1 MTDRDTHEALVG
13 RRVGPFQVMEELG
26 SGAMG
31 TVYRAQ
37 DLFLGRTV
45 ALKVHR
51 KRPNAQGL
59 RRFLQEARAAQ
70 AISHLNIASTF
81 DAGSEGN
88 LYYLAMELVGGTA
101 LSSVLRNGAIPWPDA
116 IEIVAQVCAGLA
128 AAHRAGVMHRDL
140 KPSNVMIGRDGIVK
154 LVDFGLAKRI
164 EPDESEEI
172 EHTIVDWAS
181 VQTSPGAVLGTPAYM
196 SPEQARGRT
205 VDARAD
211 VFSVGVLTWEM
222 IVGQV
227 LFRRSTPA
235 QTLRAIIEDQAPS
248 LSHVPGTPAWIISFV
263 SRCLEKEPLLRF
275 ADASHLSQA
284 LTDLRATGLD
294 DGPANLARIVAQ
306 TLGPRIAN
314 TSSAHTATP
323 WAARQRVREGHFVGR
338 SDALQRVDQA
348 LSRGARLVAIVG
360 DRGMG
365 KSRLAAEYV
374 VRQCE
379 PVIWVDVARVTQ
391 ERDFNLALAFA
402 LGLSERDATPE
413 RITRRLVDRSHGLL
427 VVDGMEGLGPR
438 AEPLLTRFIDNAPRT
453 QFLVTTTMP
462 LSPERSVQ
470 ITLEGLSIDE
480 SIEHFRREF
489 FETAPDVRPP
499 NNEETGALV
508 RSLQQNPLALSFTVQ
523 RVAEDG
529 INAVLDLVQ
538 RSTFTFDLRHT
549 SDRIWPTAL
558 SASFQLL
565 SPSQQHLLIT
575 LAIFDTF
582 DVRAVES
589 LVEAGKNRVLED
601 ELESLARQGILRT
614 VRHPDLLASTR
625 YALPDSLFAFASHEL
640 RHRGDEETLAV
651 RHAAHYANL
660 CTKWIDLLRT
670 DPSAESWR
678 ELVAERGNLLLAGT
692 RAIERDKQR
701 KDYEL
706 WLGLGTRTVSS
717 YAMAAFVRSSD
728 RTHVPLLTLL
738 IQRGE
743 EAGQPNGP
751 VHAEAL
757 LAHADLIANQDPKR
771 AAQDLDRALKLA
783 AQNAQPALR
792 ARIFA
797 ARAELHVRNG
807 RTAEAIEDARQ
818 SGMIAE
824 RLANKTELQA
834 ALLALVHAHAVA
846 EDLEEASEALRLAER
861 IAGERDDAYAEAR
874 IAMLEG
880 DLHLERSELPQGTQS
895 YERALELAY
904 GIGDLRMQGEVSL
917 RLAELAHRAAQ
928 PELARARYAT
938 AAQRARET
946 NDPRN
951 HGRVM
956 LGMGEL
962 ELDEERFA
970 RALALFREAQAQF
983 AGIGEVRGEAFAL
996 AGGAAALATQG
1007 ELNDASSE
1015 LTRAT
1020 LLVRDLDIQSKRV
1033 VGVWAGFLDVAVH
1046 PGEEGLTRARARL
1059 GRVSFTKGAEVVT
1072 PPLVRE
1078 AYAQAALVLGR
1089 RIQDLEAALL
1099 G

>member
-1 MTDRDTHEALVG
+1 
-13 RRVGPFQVMEELG
+13 
-26 SGAMG
+26 MG

-45 ALKVHR
+45 ALKVHK

-70 AISHLNIASTF
+70 AISHPNIATTF

-88 LYYLAMELVGGTA
+88 LYYLAMELVSGTS

-116 IEIVAQVCAGLA
+116 VEIIAQISAGLA

-154 LVDFGLAKRI
+154 LVDFGLAKQI
-164 EPDESEEI
+164 DTDDSEEI

-196 SPEQARGRT
+196 SPEQARGRV

-211 VFSVGVLTWEM
+211 VFSVGVLSWEM
-222 IVGQV
+222 IAGQA
-227 LFRRSTPA
+227 LFRRNTPA

-248 LSHVPGTPAWIISFV
+248 LIAVTGTPAWLVQLI

-275 ADASHLSQA
+275 SDAAHLSQA
-284 LTDLRATGLD
+284 VGELKQTGVD
-294 DGPANLARIVAQ
+294 DGALNLARLVAQ
-306 TLGPRIAN
+306 TLGPRITALSTLPPAN
-314 TSSAHTATP
+314 AP
-323 WAARQRVREGHFVGR
+323 WPARQRVRESPFVGR
-338 SDALQRVDQA
+338 IEALQRVDQA
-348 LSRGARLVAIVG
+348 LSLGARLVSIVG
-360 DRGMG
+360 ERGVG

-374 VRQCE
+374 VRQTE
-379 PVIWVDVARVTQ
+379 PVVWVDIARATD
-391 ERDFNLALAFA
+391 ERAFSMALAFA
-402 LGLSERDATPE
+402 LGLSERDANVE

-427 VVDGMEGLGPR
+427 VLDGIEGLGER
-438 AEPLLTRFIDNAPRT
+438 AEGLLTRIIDNAPRT
-453 QFLVTTTMP
+453 QFLVTTSAP
-462 LSPERSVQ
+462 FSSERSIQ
-470 ITLEGLSIDE
+470 IALEGLSIE
-480 SIEHFRREF
+480 EGIEHFRRAF
-489 FETAPDVRPP
+489 FEIAPDTRPP
-499 NNEETGALV
+499 NNEETAALV
-508 RSLQQNPLALSFTVQ
+508 RCLQQNPLAIAFVVQ
-523 RVAEDG
+523 RVSEEG
-529 INAVLDLVQ
+529 VEPVLELLQ
-538 RSTFTFDLRHT
+538 RSTAAFDLRQT
-549 SDRIWPTAL
+549 PDRIWPTAL

-575 LAIFDTF
+575 LSIFDTF
-582 DVRAVES
+582 DLRAVEG

-601 ELESLARQGILRT
+601 ELENLARQGILRT
-614 VRHPDLLASTR
+614 VRHPDLLALTR
-625 YALPDSLFAFASHEL
+625 YALPDSLFAFASSEL

-660 CTKWIDLLRT
+660 STQWIELLRT

-678 ELVAERGNLLLAGT
+678 ELLAERGNLLLAGQ
-692 RAIERDKQR
+692 RALARDKLR

-706 WLGLGTRTVSS
+706 WLGLGTRAVSS

-728 RTHVPLLTLL
+728 RTHVPLLAQL

-743 EAGQPNGP
+743 EVGYPNGA

-757 LAHADLIANQDPKR
+757 LAHAELIANHDAKR
-771 AAQDLDRALKLA
+771 AALDLDRALA
-783 AQNAQPALR
+783 IASRHVQQALR

-797 ARAELHVRNG
+797 ARAELHVRAG
-807 RTAEAIEDARQ
+807 RTAGAIEDARQ

-824 RLANKTELQA
+824 RLSNKTELQA

-846 EDLEEASEALRLAER
+846 EDLDEAAEALRLAER

-880 DLHLERSELPQGTQS
+880 DLHVDKNALTQAILA

-917 RLAELAHRAAQ
+917 RLAELAHRSAQ
-928 PELARARYAT
+928 FELARARYAT

-956 LGMGEL
+956 LGMGLL
-962 ELDEERFA
+962 ELDEERFV

-996 AGGAAALATQG
+996 AGCAAALATRG
-1007 ELNDASSE
+1007 DLNDASSE

-1020 LLVRDLDIQSKRV
+1020 LLVRDLDVQSKRV

-1078 AYAQAALVLGR
+1078 AYAQAALVLER
-1089 RIQDLEAALL
+1089 RIQDLEAAQIA
-1099 G
+1099 

>member
-1 MTDRDTHEALVG
+1 MHEALVG
-13 RRVGPFQVMEELG
+13 RRVGPFLVMEELG

-116 IEIVAQVCAGLA
+116 IEIIAQVCAGLA

-164 EPDESEEI
+164 DPDESEEI

-248 LSHVPGTPAWIISFV
+248 LSHVAGTPGWIISFV

-294 DGPANLARIVAQ
+294 DGPGNLARIVAQ
-306 TLGPRIAN
+306 TLGPRIVSG
-314 TSSAHTATP
+314 TSPHVSAP

-338 SDALQRVDQA
+338 SEALQRVDQA
-348 LSRGARLVAIVG
+348 LSRGARLVTIVG

-379 PVIWVDVARVTQ
+379 PVVWIDAARVTQ
-391 ERDFNLALAFA
+391 EREFNLALAFA
-402 LGLSERDATPE
+402 LGLSERDATTE
-413 RITRRLVDRSHGLL
+413 RITRRLVDRSHGVL
-427 VVDGMEGLGPR
+427 VIDGLEGLAAR
-438 AEPLLTRFIDNAPRT
+438 AEPLLTRFIDHAPRT
-453 QFLVTTTMP
+453 QFLVTTTTP
-462 LSPERSVQ
+462 LSAERSVQ
-470 ITLEGLSIDE
+470 ITLEGLTVEE

-489 FETAPDVRPP
+489 FECAPDVRPP
-499 NNEETGALV
+499 NNEETSALV
-508 RSLQQNPLALSFTVQ
+508 RSVQQNPLALSFTVQ

-529 INAVLDLVQ
+529 IAPVLDLLQ

-549 SDRIWPTAL
+549 PDRIWPTAL

-582 DVRAVES
+582 DLRAVES

-601 ELESLARQGILRT
+601 ELESLARQGILRV

-625 YALPDSLFAFASHEL
+625 YALPDSLYAFASHEL
-640 RHRGDEETLAV
+640 HHRGDEETLGV

-678 ELVAERGNLLLAGT
+678 ELVAERGNLLLAGK
-692 RAIERDKQR
+692 RALERDKQR
-701 KDYEL
+701 KDYAL

-728 RTHVPLLTLL
+728 RTHVPLLAQL
-738 IQRGE
+738 IRRGE

-757 LAHADLIANQDPKR
+757 LAHADLIANQDPVR
-771 AAQDLDRALKLA
+771 AGEDLDRALKLA

-792 ARIFA
+792 ARIYA
-797 ARAELHVRNG
+797 ARAELHVRSG

-846 EDLEEASEALRLAER
+846 EDLHEASEALRLAER

-1020 LLVRDLDIQSKRV
+1020 LLVRDLDLQSKRV

-1059 GRVSFTKGAEVVT
+1059 GRVSFAKGAEVVT

-1089 RIQDLEAALL
+1089 RIEDLEAALRA
-1099 G
+1099 